1 MEILKNFGVDPILL
15 GAQILNILLLFFLLK
30 KFLYKPLLKMMQDRK
45 LRIEEGLTFTQDAE
59 KRLAKIKEEE
69 TKILKIAQ
77 TQAQKMLTETKK
89 QTATL
94 LKEAEEHSRAQTE
107 KMIKDAHSKIA
118 EESKE
123 AEQRIA
129 KKVTLLAMEYL
140 RKSVSQLFDEKEQKE
155 IMARAVKELK
165 PKN

>member
-30 KFLYKPLLKMMQDRK
+30 KFLYKPLLKMMHDRK

-59 KRLAKIKEEE
+59 KRLTKIKEEE
-69 TKILKIAQ
+69 TKILKAAQ

-94 LKEAEEHSRAQTE
+94 LKEAEEHSRTQTE

-129 KKVTLLAMEYL
+129 KKVSLLAMEYL

>member
-1 MEILKNFGVDPILL
+1 MEIIKNFGVDPILL
-15 GAQILNILLLFFLLK
+15 GAQVLNILLLFFLLK
-30 KFLYKPLLKMMQDRK
+30 KFLYKPLLKIMQDRK
-45 LRIEEGLTFTQDAE
+45 LRIEEGLTFTQNAE

-69 TKILKIAQ
+69 TKILKAAQ
-77 TQAQKMLTETKK
+77 VQSQKMLAETKK

-94 LKEAEEHSRAQTE
+94 LKEAEENTRSQTE
-107 KMIKDAHSKIA
+107 KMIKDAQSRIV

-155 IMARAVKELK
+155 IMSRAMKELK